1 MKRDISLNPPGD
13 ANSLFYAELQAYASG
28 FDSPRF
34 HVTRSKSWP
43 VSEVKE
49 DDVIWLVAQ
58 LSSPWGKLPPSID
71 GKIIVGGVQVIKEVE
86 GGTKIR
92 YSAKEGSMWFPL
104 VDATTT
110 LSRLQVILKNDDV
123 RTPFDK
129 DLNNLGQAYQSMK
142 KLHNPDVLEDWASN
156 VTSMKF
162 DFISYRIADGTQSAF
177 FHARKQ
183 IAKGCPVFWD
193 RWSLPRRLS
202 ERRELVS
209 DEALDTLLMNKIN
222 RVIGVRVIWAIR
234 VGITM
239 LLVDRV
245 TLFPM
250 FASQPE
256 KRPISPPPTSP
267 PSAFAIPARWL
278 SSVRSH
284 QRAGARR

>member
-1 MKRDISLNPPGD
+1 MVSNYIHYVKREITLNPPSD
-13 ANSLFYAELQAYASG
+13 ANSPFYAELQAYESG

-71 GKIIVGGVQVIKEVE
+71 GKIIVGGVQAIKEVE

-92 YSAKEGSMWFPL
+92 FSAKEGSMWFPL

-110 LSRLQVILKNDDV
+110 LSRLEVILKNNNV

-129 DLNNLGQAYQSMK
+129 HLDNLGQAYQSMK
-142 KLHNPDVLEDWASN
+142 KLHNPDILVDWESK
-156 VTSMKF
+156 VKSMNF
-162 DFISYRIADGTQSAF
+162 EFISYRIADGTQSAF
-177 FHARKQ
+177 FRARKQ
-183 IAKGCPVFWD
+183 IAKGRSVFWD

-209 DEALDTLLMNKIN
+209 DEALDTLLMNKVKESKVVWGIESP
-222 RVIGVRVIWAIR
+222 RYDE
-234 VGITM
+234 VG
-239 LLVDRV
+239 
-245 TLFPM
+245 
-250 FASQPE
+250 SYSKKE
-256 KRPISPPPTSP
+256 KELAEKMGKYEGSDID
-267 PSAFAIPARWL
+267 
-278 SSVRSH
+278 
-284 QRAGARR
+284 